1 MMSRFSTLVAVMAL
15 LLTVW
20 FGFALVEASRL
31 HTENR
36 DQDILIH
43 AGLPICQAPKA
54 NEAGEAVE
62 HMDTKEV
69 A

>member
-1 MMSRFSTLVAVMAL
+1 MMSRFSALVAVMAL

-20 FGFALVEASRL
+20 FGFALVEGSRMRR
-31 HTENR
+31 ENL
-36 DQDILIH
+36 DQDILMH

-54 NEAGEAVE
+54 TDEGETVE